1 MRESQKMRLDI
12 KLHTKI
18 IDSIIMIQRW
28 FRSILQRRKYLNMR
42 SAAVTIQSF
51 WRMGSAQK
59 HVVNLKSQV
68 QSIVLIQATWR
79 MFQTRKWYQKLRCG
93 TVLIQSHI
101 RGQLARNK
109 YKGMIR
115 QKLLKERSK
124 LRPTQ
129 SLPVHERSIDICQ
142 DSSDLLKRTFN
153 KPHSI
158 DTADYDSVMKN
169 RNLYST
175 FYTNPVNYSDENLVE
190 YSEDMLSKAENQFR
204 SLMISTG
211 NNNKNLVQE
220 EVDRPGGGGNRTYD
234 LERAT
239 QKSYDDDS
247 EMLKRFDVTKTPV
260 RRVDSGPAPIRRGD
274 VRYNITGNP
283 IIYPTE
289 TNMEIVFVN
298 TPLSKTTNVTQQ
310 QQQQQQLQQPQ
321 LQTNK
326 LQRRDLVCR
335 STGDEINSNFNNY
348 QNVSYSTTTAAE
360 SPIIPS
366 NSQYF
371 QQQQQQQSLP
381 AIIPTHTQNL
391 KDKAAVIL
399 GTISED
405 KKSNRNTEIGYSGR
419 PRRTVKTNLSDEFA
433 GAGAPVISR
442 RGLPSTDS
450 LRRRNSDPTNKIPL
464 LEVNRGNDMYQS
476 STHINIAGHKFRK
489 ATRIGKAEKC
499 ASCQESDAFVNEGYR
514 CLDCKVLVHTKCIQ
528 NGGVKSLHCG
538 DNNKRAKALRKNT
551 EKNAEKCTPNSKYAG
566 SREYKD
572 STDKIICDAKEL
584 QLMQDFIT
592 QKICKMDNDCEN
604 PSEVDRVFKQ
614 ALREFKDNLVAQYSV
629 AHKQNSDALN
639 IKYRDLIS
647 NFEQVMETC
656 CGKKDDF
663 PLTMGVNAFRGFMNE
678 FMSSRETEK
687 PKAKRKKEKRRKV
700 EEHTSYLGE

>member
-1 MRESQKMRLDI
+1 MHFFLSKPLNVAGVSKIYMRESQKMRLDI

-59 HVVNLKSQV
+59 QVVDLKSQV
-68 QSIVLIQATWR
+68 HSVVLIQATWR
-79 MFQTRKWYQKLRCG
+79 MFITRKWYQKLRNG

-101 RGQLARNK
+101 RGLQARNK
-109 YKGMIR
+109 YKGMVR

-129 SLPVHERSIDICQ
+129 SLPVHERSIDLCP
-142 DSSDLLKRTFN
+142 DSDLIKRSFN
-153 KPHSI
+153 KPHSV
-158 DTADYDSVMKN
+158 DTDYDSVMKN

-175 FYTNPVNYSDENLVE
+175 FYTNPANYSDENLVE

-204 SLMISTG
+204 SLMISSG

-220 EVDRPGGGGNRTYD
+220 EVDRPGSNRTYD

-239 QKSYDDDS
+239 KSYEDDS

-260 RRVDSGPAPIRRGD
+260 RRVDSGPAPIRRD
-274 VRYNITGNP
+274 ARYTITGA
-283 IIYPTE
+283 PTVYQPE
-289 TNMEIVFVN
+289 TNMEIIFVN
-298 TPLSKTTNVTQQ
+298 SPQQ
-310 QQQQQQLQQPQ
+310 QLQQQLQQPQ
-321 LQTNK
+321 PQPNK
-326 LQRRDLVCR
+326 LQRRELHCR
-335 STGDEINSNFNNY
+335 STGDEINSNFSNY
-348 QNVSYSTTTAAE
+348 QNVSYSSSG
-360 SPIIPS
+360 SPINPA
-366 NSQYF
+366 NSPYF

-381 AIIPTHTQNL
+381 PPILNL

-399 GTISED
+399 GTINED
-405 KKSNRNTEIGYSGR
+405 KKSTRNPEIGYAIR
-419 PRRTVKTNLSDEFA
+419 ARRTVKTNLSDEFA
-433 GAGAPVISR
+433 GAVPVTSR

-538 DNNKRAKALRKNT
+538 DNKRAKALRKNT
-551 EKNAEKCTPNSKYAG
+551 EKNSDKCTPNSKYAG